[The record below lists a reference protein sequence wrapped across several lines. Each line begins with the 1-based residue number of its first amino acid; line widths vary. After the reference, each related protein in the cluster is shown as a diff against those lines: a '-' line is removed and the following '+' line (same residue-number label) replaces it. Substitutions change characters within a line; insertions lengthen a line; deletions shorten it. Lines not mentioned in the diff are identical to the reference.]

1 MEVQKLTNSEFNRL
15 LPLVLPPKCEVS
27 NLIITAQKRSLT
39 GCQLATLLLATAI
52 SFRFNTDKD
61 FHAKVMIDELYKD
74 TSEHGWGYKGRSFY
88 K

>member
-1 MEVQKLTNSEFNRL
+1 MVAPKLTNSEFNRL

-27 NLIITAQKRSLT
+27 NLIITVQKRSLT

-52 SFRFNTDKD
+52 SFRFNTDRQ
-61 FHAKVMIDELYKD
+61 FAAKWFTNEFNND
-74 TSEHGWGYKGRSFY
+74 TLDHGWNWRGRSFY